1 MENIKEFKVKTKGGF
16 LWATESMDKDYPGI
30 DIEFMADNVDEN
42 SLSRPRVLFEYPKD
56 GKLRLLIWSDKNN
69 EDYTQ
74 EIIFKI

>member
-1 MENIKEFKVKTKGGF
+1 MSNDIKVKTKGGY
-16 LWATESMDKDYPGI
+16 LWATEGGDIDYPGI
-30 DIEFMADNVDEN
+30 DIEFVADKADEN

-74 EIIFKI
+74 EIIFNI

>member
-1 MENIKEFKVKTKGGF
+1 MGNDFKVKTKDGY
-16 LWATESMDKDYPGI
+16 LWAMGFQNNEYPGI
-30 DIEFMADNVDEN
+30 DIEFVANHVDEN

-74 EIIFKI
+74 EIIFNI

>member
-1 MENIKEFKVKTKGGF
+1 MNNDIKVKTKGGF
-16 LWATESMDKDYPGI
+16 LWATESIDVDYPGI

-74 EIIFKI
+74 EIIFKL